1 MSLKLLLDENLP
13 PQVATELRQ
22 QGYDVM
28 HLRDMGMK
36 GCKDSELIA
45 FARKNERC
53 LVTLDADFADLRH
66 FPLGSHTGII
76 RLRIRFAH
84 SNIVVG
90 ALRSLLP
97 KLDHVPMQEGALVVS
112 DGKRYR
118 VKLPKELQQE

>member
-1 MSLKLLLDENLP
+1 MSLKLLLDENIS
-13 PQVATELRQ
+13 PQVANELRHL
-22 QGYDVM
+22 GYDVM

-53 LVTLDADFADLRH
+53 LVTLDADFADIRY
-66 FPLGSHTGII
+66 FPVGSHTGII

-90 ALRSLLP
+90 ILRSLLP
-97 KLDHVPMQEGALVVS
+97 KLDHVPVKKGALVVS

-118 VKLPKELQQE
+118 VKLPKELQ